1 MKQYENQQHLK
12 MDKGDQKRI
21 NTMDDEYDQNID

>member
-12 MDKGDQKRI
+12 MKEDEKRI